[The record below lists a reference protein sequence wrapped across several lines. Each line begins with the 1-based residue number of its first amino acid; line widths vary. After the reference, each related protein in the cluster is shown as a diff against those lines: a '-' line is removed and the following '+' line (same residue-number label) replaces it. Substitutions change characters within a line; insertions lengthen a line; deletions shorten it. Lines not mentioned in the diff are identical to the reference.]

1 MIQMA
6 GAQFCLDK
14 VYIHAVIDIHTET
27 GVSFVVIKSHKSE
40 VILTCNINIIYI
52 YIYCICT

>member
-27 GVSFVVIKSHKSE
+27 GVYSVICSYKIS
-40 VILTCNINIIYI
+40 
-52 YIYCICT
+52 